1 MFPSISATQLFCAV
15 KAQLFL
21 RVDYRTVPCGVTRPL
36 LLRVTYSTDRT
47 HKIRDDDVCTVLF
60 FLPFSSYSVNLASM
74 LMIRLQRTGRKH
86 EPTFRVVLTD
96 SKNGP
101 KSGKYLK
108 NLGWYDTRLKNDA
121 AKQLDVEQVKHWM
134 SKGAK
139 LSLTLHN
146 FLISQKVIEG
156 KKLNALPK
164 KTVQKKKEEA
174 VAEAPKVEVKKEEVT
189 EPAAET
195 APAEA
200 KKEAVGESA
209 SKQAPVEVK
218 KEESIPSPTVQL
230 PFICKGDTFQ
240 TT

>member
-1 MFPSISATQLFCAV
+1 
-15 KAQLFL
+15 
-21 RVDYRTVPCGVTRPL
+21 
-36 LLRVTYSTDRT
+36 
-47 HKIRDDDVCTVLF
+47 
-60 FLPFSSYSVNLASM
+60 M

-121 AKQLDVEQVKHWM
+121 VKQLDVEQVKYWM

-146 FLISQKVIEG
+146 FLVGQKVIEG

-164 KTVQKKKEEA
+164 KTVQKK
-174 VAEAPKVEVKKEEVT
+174 AE
-189 EPAAET
+189 
-195 APAEA
+195 EA
-200 KKEAVGESA
+200 KKEESKPAAAEVSSVGSA
-209 SKQAPVEVK
+209 TAPTAE
-218 KEESIPSPTVQL
+218 PTPV
-230 PFICKGDTFQ
+230 PAA
-240 TT
+240 

>member
-1 MFPSISATQLFCAV
+1 
-15 KAQLFL
+15 
-21 RVDYRTVPCGVTRPL
+21 
-36 LLRVTYSTDRT
+36 
-47 HKIRDDDVCTVLF
+47 
-60 FLPFSSYSVNLASM
+60 M

-121 AKQLDVEQVKHWM
+121 AKQLDLEAIKHFM

-146 FLISQKVIEG
+146 FLVGQKVIEG

-164 KTVQKKKEEA
+164 KTVQKKAEEA
-174 VAEAPKVEVKKEEVT
+174 KIAEAKAAPAEAPK
-189 EPAAET
+189 AE
-195 APAEA
+195 
-200 KKEAVGESA
+200 
-209 SKQAPVEVK
+209 APVEATPAPVPA
-218 KEESIPSPTVQL
+218 ETSAA
-230 PFICKGDTFQ
+230 
-240 TT
+240 